1 MRTIEPPTC
10 ENTLSFV
17 ARNTRALE
25 AITTTNRGIRFSV
38 FYSISGWLVT
48 SDNLGLLKGIRQ
60 YRFIF
65 EDLNKTACNLCDRV
79 ATRQRYQ
86 RMYEQKTRY

>member
-1 MRTIEPPTC
+1 MRIKPRTC

-17 ARNTRALE
+17 ARDTRALE

-38 FYSISGWLVT
+38 FYSISGWCVT
-48 SDNLGLLKGIRQ
+48 SDNLYLLKGIHL

-65 EDLNKTACNLCDRV
+65 EDLNKTACNLHARV
-79 ATRQRYQ
+79 VTRQRYQ
-86 RMYEQKTRY
+86 RRYEQKPHY